1 MHHTN
6 LIDCT
11 LITVFCLLIRSTHIE
26 SNQQARGKKSSSKKA
41 VHKPISPHILTPTK
55 QNRASMP
62 FYNGSLEGIIASANG
77 KNEDRNDIGEG
88 WVGTLESY
96 KISQRERR
104 RTIMSTTPS
113 SMNSEN
119 SPRNL
124 HENEQ
129 KNAQNI
135 ENSPSS
141 IHKNEQN
148 SGMRRLVPTPES
160 SQKRLSSILV
170 PGHEIM
176 TGFYFEGASTAASSL
191 ASSPHYDNHHYNN
204 NHYDHDHEAEEEP
217 QAHESV
223 IYHSTTAMNAIPFVS
238 SSSSSSLPRPRTKLD
253 EDRMD
258 KESVEVEE
266 ENGLYIGSVEEG
278 IENVQELT
286 LDDDDMDDGHINHN
300 DNVHSLNNYESGD
313 HDYGDSLSDFE
324 GSEEDIVLERQG
336 LQRIF
341 PSVPEPTSSEY
352 HDLYENAIQ
361 IINGMPRQEEYT
373 TKNAGDVNDYDN
385 VAVSSSF
392 ERAVGEMMIS
402 SNHES

>member
-1 MHHTN
+1 MCMHHTN

-41 VHKPISPHILTPTK
+41 AHKPISPHILTPTK

-77 KNEDRNDIGEG
+77 KNQDRNDIGEG

-104 RTIMSTTPS
+104 RTTMSTTPS

-119 SPRNL
+119 SPGNL

-160 SQKRLSSILV
+160 K
-170 PGHEIM
+170 
-176 TGFYFEGASTAASSL
+176 FE
-191 ASSPHYDNHHYNN
+191 
-204 NHYDHDHEAEEEP
+204 
-217 QAHESV
+217 
-223 IYHSTTAMNAIPFVS
+223 
-238 SSSSSSLPRPRTKLD
+238 K
-253 EDRMD
+253 
-258 KESVEVEE
+258 
-266 ENGLYIGSVEEG
+266 
-278 IENVQELT
+278 
-286 LDDDDMDDGHINHN
+286 
-300 DNVHSLNNYESGD
+300 
-313 HDYGDSLSDFE
+313 
-324 GSEEDIVLERQG
+324 
-336 LQRIF
+336 
-341 PSVPEPTSSEY
+341 
-352 HDLYENAIQ
+352 
-361 IINGMPRQEEYT
+361 
-373 TKNAGDVNDYDN
+373 VNDALHASKSWTRFFLD
-385 VAVSSSF
+385 SF
-392 ERAVGEMMIS
+392 
-402 SNHES
+402 